1 MKGGV
6 AFDPE
11 KNGRMPQEALH
22 AHLRE
27 MPIFGGLSDAELD
40 KVVSLSTDVEAAA
53 GDLIVRQGELASD
66 LFVIRRGKVEVL
78 FDVDDE
84 EQEQV
89 LAHLG
94 VGDCF
99 GEMALIDIQ
108 PRSASVRTLEDSV
121 FFCLSNRGF
130 RTLMDWNLKTYTL
143 IILNLAREI
152 SRRLRRA
159 DALLVEFAD
168 AAQRPRSKPLK

>member
-1 MKGGV
+1 M
-6 AFDPE
+6 
-11 KNGRMPQEALH
+11 QEDLH

-27 MPIFGGLSDAELD
+27 MPIFGGLTDAELD
-40 KVVSLSTDVEAAA
+40 KVVSLSTDVEVAA
-53 GDLIVRQGELASD
+53 GDLVVLQGDLASD

-78 FDVDDE
+78 FDIDE
-84 EQEQV
+84 EGREQV
-89 LAHLG
+89 LANLK

-108 PRSASVRTLEDSV
+108 PRSASVRALEDSV
-121 FFCLSNRGF
+121 FFCLSNRAF
-130 RTLMDWNLKTYTL
+130 RSLIDWNLKTYTL

-159 DALLVEFAD
+159 DALVAEFAD
-168 AAQRPRSKPLK
+168 AAESSSSEPTK

>member
-1 MKGGV
+1 
-6 AFDPE
+6 
-11 KNGRMPQEALH
+11 MPQKILH

-40 KVVSLSTDVEAAA
+40 KVVSLSTRVEAAA
-53 GDLIVRQGELASD
+53 GDLIVRQGDLASE
-66 LFVIRRGKVEVL
+66 LFVILRGEVEVL

-84 EQEQV
+84 EHEQV
-89 LAHLG
+89 LSHLE

-108 PRSASVRTLEDSV
+108 PRSASVRALEDSA
-121 FFCLSNRGF
+121 FFCLSNRAF
-130 RTLMDWNLKTYTL
+130 RTLIDWNLKTYTV

-159 DALLVEFAD
+159 DALMAEFAD
-168 AAQRPRSKPLK
+168 AMK